1 MSFVQSEQRA
11 LRADVDL
18 FLHADDVERLPVQQA
33 HPFFDTCPALAFVNK
48 AIPRKAYL
56 NSEMLDLDYEP
67 PFFKVP
73 ALHAR
78 NSLCSWLA
86 SSLSL

>member
-18 FLHADDVERLPVQQA
+18 FLHADDVERLSVQQA
-33 HPFFDTCPALAFVNK
+33 HPFFDTCPTLAFVNK

-56 NSEMLDLDYEP
+56 NSEMLDLNYEP